1 MWCLVAGNALLFFI
15 LILHSTSTCQAFS
28 FHYPLPFLLL
38 SCYSK
43 LMILLYTI
51 ILFFMLIVLHF
62 GILRC
67 TLGVGSCLVLASDPS
82 SYIFILTLSSISI
95 SVLTWSYYY
104 IDTDLD
110 FRRFTSILLL
120 FLCSIFGL
128 VFSADLLS
136 LLVSWDLLGF
146 SSFFLVIFYRTRASL
161 AGGLLTGLTN
171 RIGDVFLLALFGLLF
186 YRSVSLMSWALY
198 LLLVISFTKSAQVPF
213 SSWLPAAILAPTPV
227 SALVHSST
235 LVTAGVYLLFR
246 FCPLNSTLL
255 LNVGIFTTLIAGLA
269 ASLECDT
276 KKIIALST
284 LRQLGLIVTSLGLGA
299 RSLCFAH
306 LNTHAAFKAL
316 LFLGIGSYIHS
327 IYGSQEARSVVQV
340 HSNSPFSIVVLLSA
354 SLSMCGLVFLSGWVT
369 KEAILESRFNNVVSL
384 ISLLFFYLGI
394 GLTLVYSLRLAYT
407 LIYTSTHITPLS
419 PTFSSPLNAK
429 APMYWL
435 LSLSVLQGYFFN
447 LNCFACPSFQSFEDK
462 LVVWGVLLVS
472 FVLGL
477 CLVLGPIAAP
487 SPFLYLGYSTSLLC
501 NLTVV
506 VSPVHSTEVAAFQG
520 CGLGCLH
527 TLVTPIR
534 LGSHFFTKLTVIL
547 SFCFVIL

>member
-1 MWCLVAGNALLFFI
+1 ML
-15 LILHSTSTCQAFS
+15 
-28 FHYPLPFLLL
+28 
-38 SCYSK
+38 
-43 LMILLYTI
+43 LLYTI
-51 ILFFMLIVLHF
+51 ILFILLLVLQF
-62 GILRC
+62 GILRS

-104 IDTDLD
+104 IETDLD

-146 SSFFLVIFYRTRASL
+146 SSFFLVIFYRSRASL
-161 AGGLLTGLTN
+161 AGGFLTGLTN

-186 YRSVSLMSWALY
+186 YGSASLMSWALY
-198 LLLVISFTKSAQVPF
+198 LLLIISFTKSAQVPF

-246 FCPLNSTLL
+246 FCPLEPTLL
-255 LNVGIFTTLIAGLA
+255 LYVGIFTTLIAGLA
-269 ASLECDT
+269 AALECDT

-316 LFLGIGSYIHS
+316 LFLAIGSYIHS
-327 IYGSQEARSVVQV
+327 IYGSQEARSAVLLP
-340 HSNSPFSIVVLLSA
+340 SNSPITIVVLISA

-369 KEAILESRFNNVVSL
+369 KEAILESRFSNLVSL
-384 ISLLFFYLGI
+384 CSVLFFYLGI
-394 GLTLVYSLRLAYT
+394 GLTLVYSLRLAFSLLVT
-407 LIYTSTHITPLS
+407 TSHTPPLS
-419 PTFSSPLNAK
+419 HSFSSPLCAK

-435 LSLSVLQGYFFN
+435 LSLSVIQGYIFN
-447 LNCFACPSFQSFEDK
+447 LNCFACPSFLSIEDK
-462 LVVWGVLLVS
+462 LVVWGVLTASIVLSICLVS
-472 FVLGL
+472 
-477 CLVLGPIAAP
+477 GPTAAH
-487 SPFLYLGYSTSLLC
+487 SPFLYLGVTTTLLS

-506 VSPVHSTEVAAFQG
+506 VSPLHFTEVAAIQG
-520 CGLGCLH
+520 GGLASLH
-527 TLVTPIR
+527 SLVTPLS
-534 LGSHFFTKLTVIL
+534 LGRHFFTKLTIIL
-547 SFCFVIL
+547 SFCFVLF